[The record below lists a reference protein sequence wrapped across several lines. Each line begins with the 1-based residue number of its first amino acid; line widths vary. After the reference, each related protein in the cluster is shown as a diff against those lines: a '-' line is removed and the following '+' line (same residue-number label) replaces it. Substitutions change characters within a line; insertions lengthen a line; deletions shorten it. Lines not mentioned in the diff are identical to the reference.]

1 MAFEANVDAHAS
13 PEAIVVLADKI
24 SLSTLNNSSSKNLEP
39 ALSAVLEP
47 T

>member
-1 MAFEANVDAHAS
+1 MAFEANVDANAS

-24 SLSTLNNSSSKNLEP
+24 SLSTLNNSSSKNLDP
-39 ALSAVLEP
+39 LLSEVLDP